1 MSLAIRFGD
10 DEDVESPQG
19 MIYFDAVTKYSQSLK
34 GSLTSHAIG
43 SGGKISDHFIRE
55 NPVYSFSG
63 IVTAADISIGKVYLT
78 DEFGYYPDNADQTD
92 LEPVRIKDNGNALIS
107 FLPDVVS
114 SFFVDPAPSI
124 KVDTR
129 ERQMSLRGVKRS
141 LEALLEKDGIS
152 FVTLLEFKGKVL
164 DKDGV
169 IPMLVVTSLSFNED
183 ENSGDALYVDITLEK
198 PTIVELMNTSISK
211 KDIDK
216 INSSKVSD
224 KKVKDAATEVKPVGE
239 APASFRKVTPEAE
252 TTLSKLYN
260 SSLETLSSFT
270 PPN

>member
-10 DEDVESPQG
+10 DEDVEFPQG

-78 DEFGYYPDNADQTD
+78 DEFSHYPDNVDQID
-92 LEPVRIKDNGNALIS
+92 LDPVRIKDNGNAFIS
-107 FLPDVVS
+107 FLPDAVA
-114 SFFVDPAPSI
+114 SFFVDPAPSV
-124 KVDTR
+124 KLDTK
-129 ERQMSLRGVKRS
+129 ERRVSLRGVKRS

-164 DKDGV
+164 DKDGI

-183 ENSGDALYVDITLEK
+183 ENSGDALDVEITLEK
-198 PTIVELMNTSISK
+198 PTIVELMNTRISN
-211 KDIDK
+211 KDIKK
-216 INSSKVSD
+216 IDAKKVSD
-224 KKVKDAATEVKPVGE
+224 AKTKDAATDKKPVGE
-239 APASFRKVTPEAE
+239 APASFRKVTPETK

-260 SSLETLSSFT
+260 ASLESISSFT